1 MQQVG
6 RLLRYPL
13 AWFGGFRFLLLIV
26 VVVGIAAGLYW
37 ERERHPPFPPGAS
50 GVSSEITAGVRQT
63 SFRFPGS
70 VADALAFYRQ
80 ELPKRG
86 WLYCGTQ
93 ATAHCSNMI
102 TLVGGSDKQVDVYR
116 QADDTNYTGPT
127 IEVWPI
133 QQPGQETFVTLFE
146 TSPK

>member
-70 VADALAFYRQ
+70 DADALAFYRQ

-116 QADDTNYTGPT
+116 QAGDTNYTGPT

>member
-6 RLLRYPL
+6 RLLRYPV

-26 VVVGIAAGLYW
+26 VVVAIAAGLYW
-37 ERERHPPFPPGAS
+37 ERERHPPFPPGAA
-50 GVSSEITAGVRQT
+50 GVSSSINAGVRQT

-80 ELPKRG
+80 EMPKRG
-86 WLYCGTQ
+86 WRYCGTQ
-93 ATAHCSNMI
+93 TTGHCSNMI

-116 QADDTNYTGPT
+116 QAGDTNYTGPT